1 MRSYAFSSLLEIML
15 SKIAFLRRVGK
26 RNDYTG
32 PPSAPRLSRKR
43 DILLAF
49 VIVSLPL
56 LVISILLLAFI
67 FLSDRERP
75 ASYAEIPVLP
85 FLDYPSPHAFYTKVE
100 PGSFLLVGSWASNIA
115 EMVVAPFMVL
125 FSYAVAREILLH
137 ATSDDEEEAGSR
149 PPLLR
154 EIMRGAHVGIWH
166 WVAQKT
172 YKRPKRA
179 LGKEPALH
187 IVDIAGLGLF
197 TATLLTVMV
206 IVGDNWLHVATQA
219 VHITHY
225 DNPTNYTENQ
235 KSESPGVGSYQ
246 AGFSTIDRCDDQL
259 TAALP
264 QNVSTAPLP
273 CSLNKTDGLTN
284 VAYPSY
290 VYLTLGTGI
299 SQVSSDF
306 NGLNFTNLE
315 DEEQKNIATPYQ
327 VVTYSPDT
335 NVSHS
340 LLFYPDAAVEYDK
353 TDYGFGT
360 HFGIDYVANTT
371 SMVTQ
376 CTFATQECDIHTA
389 TTDLSDGNNISIPF
403 HCYDD
408 FSGNLGQTPATG
420 HERAQ
425 GWNMSFYQL
434 VNGSPTNIPVQTQSN
449 PFHFYIAT
457 AVNSIDL
464 PDFDSESNLPEG
476 NPGNGSLVD
485 AGQGFTA
492 FALSCEATVYD
503 VTFSIINGSFWDFN
517 TSISSPQKAS
527 IVQAPLQVGFGQYHL
542 YQAASLAVLA
552 NNDSVAKTM
561 GKAFSQTGIALASGV
576 FDFDNNIQQR
586 FRWTVSVTKV
596 PKAPFFYLVVVCLV
610 YSIFGMVMTVLALHL
625 RRRPEIKNQQ
635 AKLMVEW
642 GPALVEMDPDEED
655 KKLSGK
661 RDQEEDGSSRRSS
674 SDVTNMF
681 S

>member
-1 MRSYAFSSLLEIML
+1 MLTEI
-15 SKIAFLRRVGK
+15 I
-26 RNDYTG
+26 
-32 PPSAPRLSRKR
+32 
-43 DILLAF
+43 
-49 VIVSLPL
+49 
-56 LVISILLLAFI
+56 
-67 FLSDRERP
+67 
-75 ASYAEIPVLP
+75 
-85 FLDYPSPHAFYTKVE
+85 
-100 PGSFLLVGSWASNIA
+100 
-115 EMVVAPFMVL
+115 
-125 FSYAVAREILLH
+125 
-137 ATSDDEEEAGSR
+137 
-149 PPLLR
+149 
-154 EIMRGAHVGIWH
+154 
-166 WVAQKT
+166 
-172 YKRPKRA
+172 
-179 LGKEPALH
+179 
-187 IVDIAGLGLF
+187 
-197 TATLLTVMV
+197 
-206 IVGDNWLHVATQA
+206 DNWLHLATQG
-219 VHITHY
+219 VDITHY
-225 DNPTNYTENQ
+225 DDPTSYTENQ
-235 KSESPGVGSYQ
+235 KSDPAGIGSYQ
-246 AGFSTIDRCDDQL
+246 AGFTTIDRCDDQL

-264 QNVSTAPLP
+264 QNVSAAPLP
-273 CSLNKTDGLTN
+273 CSLNETDGLTN
-284 VAYPSY
+284 VVYPSY

-306 NGLNFTNLE
+306 NGLDFTHLE
-315 DEEQKNIATPYQ
+315 DEEQRHTATPYQ
-327 VVTYSPDT
+327 VVTYSPGG
-335 NVSHS
+335 NASHS
-340 LLFYPDAAVEYDK
+340 LLFYPDAATEYTK
-353 TDYGFGT
+353 FGYGA
-360 HFGIDYVANTT
+360 HYGIDYVANTT

-376 CTFATQECDIHTA
+376 CTFATQECDVHAA

-434 VNGSPTNIPVQTQSN
+434 LNGTPTRIPVQAQSN

-464 PDFDSESNLPEG
+464 SDFDSDSSLPEG
-476 NPGNGSLVD
+476 TPGNGSLVD

-492 FALSCEATVYD
+492 FALNCEATIYD

-552 NNDSVAKTM
+552 NNDSVVETM
-561 GKAFSQTGIALASGV
+561 GRALSQTGMALASGA

-610 YSIFGMVMTVLALHL
+610 YSVFGMVMTALALHL
-625 RRRPEIKNQQ
+625 RRRPEIKDQQ

-642 GPALVEMDPDEED
+642 GPELF
-655 KKLSGK
+655 GK
-661 RDQEEDGSSRRSS
+661 DHREKERRKEDGPSQRSS
-674 SDVTNMF
+674 SDLTNMF